1 MPLKPY
7 NFFLLASLLI
17 LLCTDNFNKEKK
29 AIFTVIKN
37 TDYGIGFINIITENN
52 SVNLFSN
59 EYTYIGVGV
68 GIIDIFSVSSCN
80 RLTNHHTAIN
90 IILCP

>member
-29 AIFTVIKN
+29 AIFTKLKN
-37 TDYGIGFINIITENN
+37 TDCGIGFYNIITENN
-52 SVNLFSN
+52 TVNLISN
-59 EYTYIGVGV
+59 EYTYMGVSI

-80 RLTNHHTAIN
+80 RLTNHQSPIN
-90 IILCP
+90 IIHCL